1 MGLAGEY
8 IHITIAAAFVLLLL
22 VAQEL
27 LTMISS
33 TYSRNVFLT
42 GHMSTLSKRRFGS
55 CHHCMFDATTRQQW
69 RCAEAAIMINAA
81 CKPMPGSHLQLFH
94 AANQ

>member
-27 LTMISS
+27 LTMTFS
-33 TYSRNVFLT
+33 TYS
-42 GHMSTLSKRRFGS
+42 
-55 CHHCMFDATTRQQW
+55 
-69 RCAEAAIMINAA
+69 
-81 CKPMPGSHLQLFH
+81 
-94 AANQ
+94 